1 VKQSI
6 DGILGLLVLRSSP
19 AGSDN
24 YELKPKYKKG
34 SNKKEK
40 KNSLEL
46 QYLPTLNSFYTL
58 FYFFD

>member
-40 KNSLEL
+40 KKFIGTSIFAH
-46 QYLPTLNSFYTL
+46 T
-58 FYFFD
+58 